1 MRVREFI
8 KVLKEN
14 GVVVG
19 EWSVRDGIRKLLKL
33 LSDEELNK
41 VVQQAIIEENDWLA
55 TQATRELL
63 RRRENEDKRGNK
75 DMS

>member
-63 RRRENEDKRGNK
+63 RRRVRE
-75 DMS
+75 

>member
-19 EWSVRDGIRKLLKL
+19 EWSLRDGIRKLLKL
-33 LSDEELNK
+33 LSNEELNYL
-41 VVQQAIIEENDWLA
+41 VQQAIIEENDWLA
-55 TQATRELL
+55 TQATKELL
-63 RRRENEDKRGNK
+63 RRRVRK
-75 DMS
+75 

>member
-19 EWSVRDGIRKLLKL
+19 EWSVRDGIKKLLKL
-33 LSDEELNK
+33 LSDEELNYL
-41 VVQQAIIEENDWLA
+41 VQQAVLEENDYLA
-55 TQATRELL
+55 AEATRELL
-63 RRRENEDKRGNK
+63 RRRVRK
-75 DMS
+75 